1 MPRLTWPCSSL
12 TPLARWPSRRPM
24 WAMLNFDGVLLGAER
39 QQLLQR
45 HAEAGEVALDERLGE
60 PVDAGRAPGVC
71 VVKTVPARTACSAS
85 AKPSAV
91 RLLQLADPLDALE
104 AGVALVGVEHLGLRP
119 VGEPAPGARG
129 LHAADAQQH
138 LLAEAVVLVA
148 AVEPVGD
155 AALGGRVLLDV
166 AVEQQ
171 QRHPADLRPPDV
183 RVQRPALGQRHGDDR
198 GGAVVLAH
206 QLHRQAVR
214 VQRRVVLEL
223 PPVGRQALRE
233 VAAAVQQPDADQ
245 RDAEVGRGLEVV
257 AGQDAQAA
265 GVLAAAPR

>member
-24 WAMLNFDGVLLGAER
+24 WAMLNLVGVLLGAER
-39 QQLLQR
+39 QELLQR
-45 HAEAGEVALDERLGE
+45 DAEAGEVALDQRLGE
-60 PVDAGRAPGVC
+60 PVDARPAPGVC
-71 VVKTVPARTACSAS
+71 VVNTVPARTACSAS

-129 LHAADAQQH
+129 LHAADAEQH

-171 QRHPADLRPPDV
+171 QRDPADLGPPDV
-183 RVQRPALGQRHGDDR
+183 RVQRAPLGQRHGDDR
-198 GGAVVLAH
+198 
-206 QLHRQAVR
+206 
-214 VQRRVVLEL
+214 RRSRR
-223 PPVGRQALRE
+223 PRAPASPAGRAGPGTGSAR
-233 VAAAVQQPDADQ
+233 AATRRPTGSA
-245 RDAEVGRGLEVV
+245 RSSRRGR
-257 AGQDAQAA
+257 AA
-265 GVLAAAPR
+265 RCRSAARRGRTRP